1 MKQLSRL
8 PCPSLF
14 SILALC
20 AVWILPV
27 GAEEYSPLI
36 QETIRLSNDRLIYKN
51 KSVKIPFKRGE
62 LIKVFGKP
70 SREIYNTAGTVVIWD
85 ELGLTCYGCQKKD
98 TPEEYEFLTPK
109 EKKQHERQGY
119 VDSISLF
126 VRKHNPY
133 PEQEKEYQHE
143 PRYPFQGKLELD
155 GVELDGA
162 TSFEEFQKL
171 RKGKQ
176 TILLP
181 ENSFS
186 FYIRCKPAP
195 HEITLHTIRDK
206 YDEDFMTIYSVSIR
220 NVGHFYKRVRC
231 AEIFNTSNKAPAGK

>member
-1 MKQLSRL
+1 MKPLPRV
-8 PCPSLF
+8 PCPRLL

-20 AVWILPV
+20 AIWILPV
-27 GAEEYSPLI
+27 SAEQYSPLI
-36 QETIRLSNDRLIYKN
+36 QDAIKLTRDRLVYKN
-51 KSVKIPFKRGE
+51 KSVKIPFTRDD
-62 LIKVFGKP
+62 LLRVFGKP

-85 ELGLTCYGCQKKD
+85 ELGLTCYGCQKKN
-98 TPEEYEFLTPK
+98 TPEEFEFLTPE
-109 EKKQHERQGY
+109 EKKQHVKQNY
-119 VDSISLF
+119 VDSVSLF

-133 PEQEKEYQHE
+133 PEEENEYQHE
-143 PRYPFQGKLELD
+143 PRYPFQGKLVLD
-155 GVELDGA
+155 GVDIDGI
-162 TSFEEFQKL
+162 TTFDEFLKL

-220 NVGHFYKRVRC
+220 NVGHFYKRMRC
-231 AEIFNTSNKAPAGK
+231 AEVFSSSNKAPAGK